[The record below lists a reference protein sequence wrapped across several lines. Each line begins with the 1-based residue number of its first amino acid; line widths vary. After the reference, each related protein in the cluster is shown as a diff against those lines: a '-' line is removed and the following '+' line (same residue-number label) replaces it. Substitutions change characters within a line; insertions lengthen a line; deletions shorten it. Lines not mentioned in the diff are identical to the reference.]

1 MTLDE
6 QEKNDE
12 TNPISHNPLAVDEL
26 RRGSGT
32 AVPAPQKLT
41 DRSTG
46 IRGDIDL
53 RAAAQRNSN
62 RATTSYRSHEPTE
75 QRNDETKPISDN
87 PH

>member
-6 QEKNDE
+6 QAINDE
-12 TNPISHNPLAVDEL
+12 TNPISRKSFAVNEL
-26 RRGSGT
+26 RSGSG
-32 AVPAPQKLT
+32 AAAPAPQKLT

-46 IRGDIDL
+46 IRGNIDL

-87 PH
+87 TH

>member
-12 TNPISHNPLAVDEL
+12 TKPISHNPLAVDEL
-26 RRGSGT
+26 RSGSGT

-41 DRSTG
+41 DPCTG

-53 RAAAQRNSN
+53 RAAARRNSN

>member
-6 QEKNDE
+6 REKNDE
-12 TNPISHNPLAVDEL
+12 TKPISRKPLAVNEL
-26 RRGSGT
+26 RRSSDT
-32 AVPAPQKLT
+32 AVPAPPKLT
-41 DRSTG
+41 DRPAG

-87 PH
+87 HH